1 MLSPSFP
8 SLIAQWLN
16 RRLMKGLMALSAG
29 ALAAACLVACG
40 GGGTSTASNGS
51 GIGSGGTG
59 SFTTGSIS
67 GFGSII
73 VNGIRYDDTGIAP
86 ASQDDDTA
94 PALKLGMV
102 VDVEGGSTSDV
113 STSTGTQTVAKA
125 SSIKVG
131 FELLG
136 PVTANSV
143 NTTQGTFRSLG
154 QTVFVTVDTFFDQD
168 SGLSGVGDAQTCPY
182 VRVYGFPRTQ
192 GGYSASRVECLA
204 SQPAFY
210 RVRGPVTQVSGSTVY
225 INDGGPTQL
234 SGGQYVLGNG
244 VAPPGVGQIVR
255 AVLSVSGPSWTI
267 VSFKG
272 ESRPLTQTRDA
283 RVEGVVS
290 DYSAVTSTL
299 HVNGVPVKVSSS
311 TTLKPT
317 GLALT
322 ANNLRVE
329 VRGQLVNGV
338 LNASLIEQE
347 SEQYVDSG
355 GGGSPGTPPSG
366 GGLREIE
373 LHGSVDSLSTSTQC
387 FYTRGVKVYYLTS
400 GTNKTRFP
408 TGKSASDL
416 SNNLAVEIKGVRSNS
431 GGGAIVATEIKFSN
445 D

>member
-1 MLSPSFP
+1 MFSPSFKP
-8 SLIAQWLN
+8 VFAKRLTTWL
-16 RRLMKGLMALSAG
+16 LGLSAG
-29 ALAAACLVACG
+29 VVAAACLVACG

-73 VNGIRYDDTGIAP
+73 VNGIRYDNTGVAA
-86 ASQDDDTA
+86 ASQDDDAA
-94 PALKLGMV
+94 PELKLGMV
-102 VDVEGGSTSDV
+102 VEVEGGSTADV

-136 PVTANSV
+136 PVTLGSV
-143 NTTQGTFRSLG
+143 NTTDGTFRSLG
-154 QTVFVTVDTFFDQD
+154 QTIYVTVDTFFDQD
-168 SGLSGVGDAQTCPY
+168 NGLSGIGDAQTCPY

-192 GGYSASRVECLA
+192 GGYSASRVECQ
-204 SQPAFY
+204 SNQPTYY

-225 INDGGPTQL
+225 INDGGPSQL
-234 SGGQYVLGNG
+234 SGGQYVLAPG
-244 VAPPGVGQIVR
+244 VAAPSVGQIVR
-255 AVLSVSGPSWTI
+255 AVLSVSGQSWTI
-267 VSFKG
+267 VNFKG
-272 ESRPLTQTRDA
+272 EARSLSQTREA

-290 DYSAVTSTL
+290 DYSAATGTL
-299 HVNGVPVKVSSS
+299 HVNGVPVKISNT
-311 TTLKPT
+311 TTLQPS

-338 LNASLIEQE
+338 LNATLIEQE
-347 SEQYVDSG
+347 SEQYTYSG
-355 GGGSPGTPPSG
+355 GGGSPGSPPSG

-373 LHGSVDSLSTSTQC
+373 LHGSVDTLSTSSQS
-387 FYTRGVKVYYLTS
+387 FSTRGVKVYYLTS

-408 TGKSASDL
+408 SGKSASDL
-416 SNNLAVEIKGVRSNS
+416 SNGLAVEIKGVRSSS
-431 GGGAIVATEIKFSN
+431 GGAAIVATEIKFSN